1 MRIFLILISLLKL
14 SIAYSQTDKQRPK
27 LIYKV
32 DTLVFSKDTS
42 SLFIQEIW
50 DSTVVRSYYC
60 SVDSADLSFH
70 YGFLKMKKGIVRK
83 YTIKNIHK
91 MTTYPLPEKYR
102 GLRDFGGGSPVTI
115 HRLK

>member
-1 MRIFLILISLLKL
+1 MRIILLLISLFKL
-14 SIAYSQTDKQRPK
+14 SNAYSQTDKQRPK

-32 DTLVFSKDTS
+32 DTLVLSQDTS

-60 SVDSADLSFH
+60 SVDSADLSFR

-83 YTIKNIHK
+83 YTVKNIHK
-91 MTTYPLPEKYR
+91 MTAFSIPEKYR
-102 GLRDFGGGSPVTI
+102 GLRDFGGSSPVTI